1 MLLLTVKDI
10 THGCLLLLGVFV
22 FNLASYAGSDCH
34 EGAERAATLHHH
46 FAHVVDQLTA
56 AQSVSKK
63 WARETFT
70 IKTER
75 KRAGR

>member
-34 EGAERAATLHHH
+34 EGAECAATLYHH

-56 AQSVSKK
+56 
-63 WARETFT
+63 T
-70 IKTER
+70 
-75 KRAGR
+75 